1 VVDIGAGSGA
11 LSMELARRGARVIA
25 VEADPVWAGRLAGLA
40 RREGDGRLRVV
51 HADFFA
57 WPLPDRPYR
66 VVACPPFGSTTAIM
80 RRLLDDPEQLLVRAD
95 LIVQWEVAHKRAA
108 VPPATLVST
117 TWAPWWEFRPGRRI
131 PAASFRP
138 VPRVDGGVLTIIR
151 RRPPLLPVAMASE
164 YAEFVRRR
172 WPFA

>member
-1 VVDIGAGSGA
+1 
-11 LSMELARRGARVIA
+11 
-25 VEADPVWAGRLAGLA
+25 
-40 RREGDGRLRVV
+40 
-51 HADFFA
+51 
-57 WPLPDRPYR
+57 
-66 VVACPPFGSTTAIM
+66 M

-151 RRPPLLPVAMASE
+151 RRPPLLPVSMASE